1 MSEEKV
7 NRDVLNKLLRQ
18 RRLQVNNAK
27 KESFAL
33 VDHFAWRKRN
43 EDSEIDCESS
53 YATRYSKKK
62 KKATELSD
70 NTQNLMM
77 DDNELMKHLRKTTEF
92 NMSLKNGSY
101 QRFLEYRQETQSKFV

>member
-7 NRDVLNKLLRQ
+7 NGDVLNKLLRQ

-27 KESFAL
+27 KESFPL
-33 VDHFAWRKRN
+33 IDHFAWRKRN
-43 EDSEIDCESS
+43 EDLEIDCESS
-53 YATRYSKKK
+53 YATRYSK

-77 DDNELMKHLRKTTEF
+77 DDNELMKHLRKITEF
-92 NMSLKNGSY
+92 NMSLKN
-101 QRFLEYRQETQSKFV
+101 

>member
-1 MSEEKV
+1 MKT
-7 NRDVLNKLLRQ
+7 RKLIASLRTLLDTQ
-18 RRLQVNNAK
+18 
-27 KESFAL
+27 
-33 VDHFAWRKRN
+33 
-43 EDSEIDCESS
+43 
-53 YATRYSKKK
+53 K

-101 QRFLEYRQETQSKFV
+101 KDFLNTAKKRQTQSKFA